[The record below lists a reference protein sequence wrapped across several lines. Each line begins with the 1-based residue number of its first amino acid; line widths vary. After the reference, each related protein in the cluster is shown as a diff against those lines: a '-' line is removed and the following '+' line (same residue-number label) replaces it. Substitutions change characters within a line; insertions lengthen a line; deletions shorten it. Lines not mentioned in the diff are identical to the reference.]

1 MVSFEHPGFIIF
13 LVSVIVL
20 ILAYSLYKVWLKRNV
35 SRLGSP
41 RNVRKQLIGISF
53 SNHSRRMILISI
65 SLFLM
70 VFALMN
76 IRKGS
81 GTEISDRKGL
91 DIIVALDVSKSM
103 LARDLNPNRL
113 DRSKVL
119 IQQLMQKLNS
129 DRVGFIIFA
138 GNAYLQSPITSDYN
152 AVRMMLETATPDA
165 VPTQGT
171 VLGEAIELARKSF
184 NQETNKY
191 KVILLISDGE
201 DHDESALNMAEKA
214 KKEGVVIYTV
224 GVGSPQGAYIIEPAT
239 GQPKKDEK
247 GEEILS
253 RLNEKELKD
262 IAAAGDGNYFF
273 LNNPG
278 QVAQAITDRINQLE
292 KRNQG
297 TVVFTQYK
305 SYYQWFLGL
314 ALIGLLIEGV
324 LSGKRPT
331 NGKQ

>member
-1 MVSFEHPGFIIF
+1 M
-13 LVSVIVL
+13 SVLVL
-20 ILAYSLYKVWLKRNV
+20 ILAYSLYKIWLKRNV
-35 SRLGSP
+35 SRLGSA
-41 RNVRKQLIGISF
+41 RNVRKQLIGVSF
-53 SNHSRRMILISI
+53 SNHSRRMIFIAI
-65 SLFLM
+65 SLSLM
-70 VFALMN
+70 VLALMN

-201 DHDESALNMAEKA
+201 DHDASALNMAEKA

-224 GVGSPQGAYIIEPAT
+224 GVGSPQGAYIIEPLT
-239 GQPKKDEK
+239 GQPKK
-247 GEEILS
+247 
-253 RLNEKELKD
+253 R
-262 IAAAGDGNYFF
+262 
-273 LNNPG
+273 
-278 QVAQAITDRINQLE
+278 
-292 KRNQG
+292 
-297 TVVFTQYK
+297 
-305 SYYQWFLGL
+305 
-314 ALIGLLIEGV
+314 
-324 LSGKRPT
+324 
-331 NGKQ
+331 